1 MEKSIELRKKSCKR
15 GEKMIYEKVKKLCKQ
30 KKVSI
35 YRLEKDLGFS
45 ASTIVK
51 WKKSIPAADKLK
63 AVADYLH
70 VSIEELL
77 EDDQEKGE

>member
-30 KKVSI
+30 KKISI
-35 YRLEKDLGFS
+35 YRLEKDLNFS

-70 VSIEELL
+70 VSIEDLL
-77 EDDQEKGE
+77 EDNPEPKN

>member
-77 EDDQEKGE
+77 EDNQAKGE

>member
-1 MEKSIELRKKSCKR
+1 MEKSIGLRKNHVKR
-15 GEKMIYEKVKKLCKQ
+15 GEKMIYEKVRKLCKQ
-30 KKVSI
+30 KKISV

-45 ASTIVK
+45 TSTIIK
-51 WKKSIPAADKLK
+51 WKKSIPAANKLK

-77 EDDQEKGE
+77 EE

>member
-15 GEKMIYEKVKKLCKQ
+15 GEQMIYEKVKKLCKQ

-70 VSIEELL
+70 VSIEDLL
-77 EDDQEKGE
+77 EDNQEKGE

>member
-1 MEKSIELRKKSCKR
+1 
-15 GEKMIYEKVKKLCKQ
+15 MIYEKVKKLCKQ
-30 KKVSI
+30 KKISI
-35 YRLEKDLGFS
+35 YRLEKYLNFS

-70 VSIEELL
+70 VSIEDLL
-77 EDDQEKGE
+77 EDNPEPKGE

>member
-1 MEKSIELRKKSCKR
+1 
-15 GEKMIYEKVKKLCKQ
+15 MIYEKVKKLCKQ

-51 WKKSIPAADKLK
+51 WKKSIPAVDKLK
-63 AVADYLH
+63 AVADYLQ
-70 VSIEELL
+70 VSIEDLL
-77 EDDQEKGE
+77 EDNQEKGE

>member
-1 MEKSIELRKKSCKR
+1 
-15 GEKMIYEKVKKLCKQ
+15 MIYEKVRKLCKQ
-30 KKVSI
+30 KKISV

-45 ASTIVK
+45 TSTIIK
-51 WKKSIPAADKLK
+51 WKKSIPAANKLK

-77 EDDQEKGE
+77 EDNQEKGE

>member
-70 VSIEELL
+70 VSIEYLL
-77 EDDQEKGE
+77 EDNQEKGE